1 MLSLEKQKHNGDG
14 RARRDAEGT
23 RGSGRVQQVH
33 LADSRKAF
41 PAILV
46 FDFPSHSTAPFS
58 VLHSS
63 SFHNLQTVHS
73 LGKYAPSPITSKHH
87 SRPGNMSLN
96 KMGKNPCSHRNIWW
110 WQILPPI
117 LKVDLIFR
125 NRQRIREEVIN
136 RIIAIFTQSKV
147 QL

>member
-1 MLSLEKQKHNGDG
+1 MRNKSIIEMGEQAGTQ
-14 RARRDAEGT
+14 AT

-33 LADSRKAF
+33 LADSCKAF

-46 FDFPSHSTAPFS
+46 FDFPSHSTALFS

-63 SFHNLQTVHS
+63 SFHNLRTIHS
-73 LGKYAPSPITSKHH
+73 FGKYSSSPIMSKHH

-110 WQILPPI
+110 WQILPF

-125 NRQRIREEVIN
+125 NSQRIREEVIN
-136 RIIAIFTQSKV
+136 CIIAIFIQRKV